1 MQGKQKAL
9 LYFQCVLGPAILNI
23 VTSWDLRKRATK
35 MCKFWDI
42 NVEIHSTLLVYIQTC

>member
-1 MQGKQKAL
+1 MQEKQKVL

-35 MCKFWDI
+35 MCKVWDT
-42 NVEIHSTLLVYIQTC
+42 NVEIHSTLLPHIPIR